1 MGTRIATNEDAVG
14 LFGIWSA
21 PFGRGSLR
29 LAAAVAVLL
38 LTEQGVQA
46 AILLEGA
53 RVIVDARRAPIENAA
68 ILVDKGK
75 IVKVGKAGEI
85 AAPAG
90 TTRVDLTGKTVI
102 PALIDTHIHIGYQK
116 DATYSAA
123 NYTRENLMD
132 QLRRY
137 AYAGVTA
144 VMSLGT
150 DPGDEPFVT
159 RAYQERT
166 GGTQFLFAGR
176 GIAAPNAGPGDT
188 ALKPSA
194 WAVSTI
200 DQARNAVREEI
211 AKKVDFVKVWVD
223 DRGGAVKKTP
233 PEIYRAVI
241 DEAHKRKT
249 RVIAHVFYLEDA
261 RELVKAGVD
270 GFAHLVR
277 DQEMDDALI
286 AEMKRKGVV
295 VMPNLGLAANR
306 ADTAPDGWLND
317 PLYRETTPEA
327 IIARVRTSYANRTP
341 QALAAAQKMYG
352 LMRKNLQKLNAAGV
366 TIVLGG
372 DSGAVPD
379 HFHGFSSHHEMQWMA
394 EAGMTPAQVLNAATV
409 TGADFLKLRDKGTLD
424 SGKSAD
430 FIVLDANPLEA
441 IANTRKI
448 AKVYF
453 HGQEIDREALRKGWN

>member
-1 MGTRIATNEDAVG
+1 
-14 LFGIWSA
+14 
-21 PFGRGSLR
+21 
-29 LAAAVAVLL
+29 
-38 LTEQGVQA
+38 
-46 AILLEGA
+46 
-53 RVIVDARRAPIENAA
+53 
-68 ILVDKGK
+68 
-75 IVKVGKAGEI
+75 
-85 AAPAG
+85 
-90 TTRVDLTGKTVI
+90 VI
-102 PALIDTHIHIGYQK
+102 PALIDTHIHIGYQRG
-116 DATYSAA
+116 ASYSAA

-132 QLRRY
+132 QLQRY
-137 AYAGVTA
+137 AYVGVTA

-159 RAYQERT
+159 RAFQERS
-166 GGTQFLFAGR
+166 GGTRLLFAGR
-176 GIAAPNAGPGDT
+176 GIAAPNAGPGDI

-211 AKKVDFVKVWVD
+211 AKGVDFVKVWVD
-223 DRGGAVKKTP
+223 DRGGTVKKTP

-261 RELVKAGVD
+261 RDLVKAGVD

-306 ADTAPDGWLND
+306 ADASPQWLDD
-317 PLYRETTPEA
+317 PLYKETTPEA
-327 IIARVRTSYANRTP
+327 IIARVRMSYANRTP
-341 QALAAAQKMYG
+341 QALAAAQKTYT
-352 LMRKNLQKLNAAGV
+352 LMRKNLQKLKAAGV

-379 HFHGFSSHHEMQWMA
+379 RFHAFTSHHEMQWMA
-394 EAGMTPAQVLNAATV
+394 EAGMTPAQVLTAATSA
-409 TGADFLKLRDKGTLD
+409 GADFLRLRDQGTLD
-424 SGKSAD
+424 AGKSAD

-448 AKVYF
+448 AKVFF
-453 HGQEIDREALRKGWN
+453 HGQQVNREALRNGWN